1 MPAGG
6 SRRLLFVNGAIV
18 LVLLLTAGGTVYVL
32 TKTSS
37 SSASSTLRT
46 TPVGRGTVAETVTAA
61 GSVTTAASATLNF
74 GASGKIA
81 EIRVRLG
88 DRVTT
93 GQTVARLDS
102 EYAQANLRA
111 ADAQVAAD
119 EQSLEDAEYQKDH
132 PQSTKTS
139 AAAAPTT
146 SKAPAAAPAPT
157 TMTAQQQQAAVA
169 QQQAAVAQQQA
180 AVAQQQAAQQRA
192 AEQQRSGGQPGLL
205 GSNWTSMAGEGVEDV
220 RPQADQGG
228 TTTGGT
234 TTGTSTTGTS
244 TASTASTSST
254 TAQTSADPGEAAVL
268 SARAKLD
275 QDRAARIQAFQATQN
290 LDLVSPEDGTVV
302 SLDGIVGQ
310 VAGPQGIVLSSTA
323 TGNPAGGRL
332 PDGSAISSGAGSG
345 QSATTGSSTASAAGG
360 AAGGAG
366 GAASA
371 GSAGA
376 SVTAAPAAPAV
387 MTIANLAAM
396 QVLAQVPELDVGKVA
411 NGQPVAVSVNA
422 LQGQK
427 IPGSVTS
434 INLLPGSQATV
445 QYGTAVLMAAPPPG
459 LRPGMSASVSITTR
473 QANDVTF
480 LPSVAVTP
488 VGGPDSG
495 QATVQ
500 VLQPDGSMAP
510 RTIGTGLASDTVTQV
525 TSGLS
530 LGDLVVLPDQS
541 AASAAT
547 LRGLNRGGGGGAG
560 GGGGR

>member
-1 MPAGG
+1 M
-6 SRRLLFVNGAIV
+6 
-18 LVLLLTAGGTVYVL
+18 
-32 TKTSS
+32 TS
-37 SSASSTLRT
+37 
-46 TPVGRGTVAETVTAA
+46 
-61 GSVTTAASATLNF
+61 
-74 GASGKIA
+74 
-81 EIRVRLG
+81 
-88 DRVTT
+88 
-93 GQTVARLDS
+93 
-102 EYAQANLRA
+102 
-111 ADAQVAAD
+111 
-119 EQSLEDAEYQKDH
+119 
-132 PQSTKTS
+132 
-139 AAAAPTT
+139 
-146 SKAPAAAPAPT
+146 
-157 TMTAQQQQAAVA
+157 TMT
-169 QQQAAVAQQQA
+169 
-180 AVAQQQAAQQRA
+180 
-192 AEQQRSGGQPGLL
+192 
-205 GSNWTSMAGEGVEDV
+205 
-220 RPQADQGG
+220 
-228 TTTGGT
+228 
-234 TTGTSTTGTS
+234 STMGTS
-244 TASTASTSST
+244 TAGTASTSST
-254 TAQTSADPGEAAVL
+254 TAKTSEDPGEAAVL
-268 SARAKLD
+268 NARAKLD
-275 QDRAARIQAFQATQN
+275 QDRAARIQAFQATEN

-302 SLDGIVGQ
+302 SLDGLVGQ

-345 QSATTGSSTASAAGG
+345 QSATTGSSTASAAGS
-360 AAGGAG
+360 AAG

-445 QYGTAVLMAAPPPG
+445 QYGTAVLMPTPPPG

-495 QATVQ
+495 QGTVQ
-500 VLQPDGSMAP
+500 VLQPDGSTAP

-547 LRGLNRGGGGGAG
+547 LRGLNGGGGRNGGGGGGAG